1 MIVLTPIALTPELV
15 LLLPVPAIDA
25 EMCGSRVRRQS
36 SCGHY
41 AQRRAQLVNKG
52 AQLRSRTQ
60 SQAPLPTVH
69 SASITRVA
77 STFCIGASVPNRRL
91 MSMGVARAELPLHI
105 LF

>member
-1 MIVLTPIALTPELV
+1 MNFWSYVVLGM

-36 SCGHY
+36 SCGLY

-69 SASITRVA
+69 SASITRA
-77 STFCIGASVPNRRL
+77 AK
-91 MSMGVARAELPLHI
+91 LPLHI